1 MAIGFGLRTRIGVG
15 LLIVISLTAC
25 VGQPAG
31 SLFRTELPTTDHDP
45 LPVSLLDETGL
56 VLGIAPWDAD
66 LTPTVRP
73 VVQADP
79 TDPNALVISWI
90 GGLCDRDATLSF
102 RATQRGYALRLDV
115 GLGSGG
121 CTGAALPR
129 GLRIAT
135 SDSIP
140 VSSIAVSGLGS

>member
-15 LLIVISLTAC
+15 LLIAIALTAC

-31 SLFRTELPTTDHDP
+31 RLFRTELPTTDHDP
-45 LPVSLLDETGL
+45 LPVSLVDETGL

-90 GGLCDRDATLSF
+90 GGLAERDATLSF
-102 RATQRGYALRLDV
+102 RATQSGYALRLDV

-121 CTGAALPR
+121 GTMAALPR
-129 GLRIAT
+129 GLQILT
-135 SDSIP
+135 SIPIP
-140 VSSIAVSGLGS
+140 VSSIAVSGLGF